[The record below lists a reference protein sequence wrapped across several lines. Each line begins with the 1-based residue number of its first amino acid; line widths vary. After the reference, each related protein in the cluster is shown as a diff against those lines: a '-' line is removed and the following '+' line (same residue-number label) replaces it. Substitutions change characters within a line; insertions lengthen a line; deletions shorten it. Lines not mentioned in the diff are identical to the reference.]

1 VRPLARLHAITD
13 DAVLAD
19 ADVGIRAAAIAAVG
33 PAAALHVRGRNS
45 SAAFLAKCATRFMA
59 LASPAEAAVIINA
72 RPDVARAVGAQG
84 VQLGAGDLS
93 VADAR
98 IVLGAGW
105 IGRSVHDVAGARAA
119 ITEGADYLLFGS
131 VFDTDSHPGKAGQGL
146 ELMAEVVALG
156 TPVIAIGG
164 VTPERAQSVK
174 DTGAWGVAAIRALW
188 HTPDAYAAAMAM
200 LAPWS
205 RDGTDAD

>member
-1 VRPLARLHAITD
+1 MRPLPRLHAVTD

-33 PAAALHVRGRNS
+33 PAAALHVRARQS
-45 SAAFLAKCATRFMA
+45 PAAFLARCAVRFA
-59 LASPAEAAVIINA
+59 SLASPAEAAVIVNA

-98 IVLGAGW
+98 AVLGPGW
-105 IGRSVHDVAGARAA
+105 IGRSVHSLDEARTAVA
-119 ITEGADYLLFGS
+119 EGADYLLAGA
-131 VFDTDSHPGKAGQGL
+131 VFETDTHPGRTPLGL
-146 ELMAEVVALG
+146 AALG
-156 TPVIAIGG
+156 AIAGLGRPVIAIGG
-164 VTPERAQSVK
+164 VTPERAASVH
-174 DTGAWGVAAIRALW
+174 DAGAWGVAAIRSLW
-188 HTPDAYAAAMAM
+188 HAADPYKAATAM

-205 RDGTDAD
+205 DAP

>member
-1 VRPLARLHAITD
+1 MRPLARLHAITD

-59 LASPAEAAVIINA
+59 LASPAEATVIINA
-72 RPDVARAVGAQG
+72 RPDVARAVGAHG

-93 VADAR
+93 TADAR

-119 ITEGADYLLFGS
+119 IAEGADYLLFGS
-131 VFDTDSHPGKAGQGL
+131 VFDTDSHPGQAGQGL
-146 ELMAEVVALG
+146 DLLAEVVALG

-174 DTGAWGVAAIRALW
+174 DTGAWGIAAIRALW
-188 HTPDAYAAAMAM
+188 HTPDSYAATTAM

-205 RDGTDAD
+205 AGA

>member
-1 VRPLARLHAITD
+1 MRPLARLHAITD

-72 RPDVARAVGAQG
+72 RPDVARAVGAHG
-84 VQLGAGDLS
+84 VQLGVGDLS
-93 VADAR
+93 TADAR

-205 RDGTDAD
+205 DTA

>member
-1 VRPLARLHAITD
+1 MRPLARLHAITD

-72 RPDVARAVGAQG
+72 RPDVARAVGAHG
-84 VQLGAGDLS
+84 VQLGVGDLS
-93 VADAR
+93 TADAR

-146 ELMAEVVALG
+146 ELLAEVVALG

-205 RDGTDAD
+205 DTA

>member
-72 RPDVARAVGAQG
+72 RPDVARAVGAHG
-84 VQLGAGDLS
+84 VQLGVGDLS
-93 VADAR
+93 TADAR

-146 ELMAEVVALG
+146 ELLAEVVALG

-205 RDGTDAD
+205 DTA

>member
-1 VRPLARLHAITD
+1 MRPLARLHAITD

-72 RPDVARAVGAQG
+72 RPDVARAVGAHG

-93 VADAR
+93 TADAR

-146 ELMAEVVALG
+146 ELLAEVVALG

-205 RDGTDAD
+205 DTA

>member
-1 VRPLARLHAITD
+1 MRPLARLHAITD

-84 VQLGAGDLS
+84 VQLGVGDLS
-93 VADAR
+93 TADAR

-146 ELMAEVVALG
+146 ELLAEVVALG

-205 RDGTDAD
+205 DTA